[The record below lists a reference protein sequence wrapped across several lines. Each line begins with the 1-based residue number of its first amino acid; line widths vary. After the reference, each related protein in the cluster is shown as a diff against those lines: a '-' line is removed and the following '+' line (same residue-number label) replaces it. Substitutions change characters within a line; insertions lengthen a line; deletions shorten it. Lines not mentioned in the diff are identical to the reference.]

1 MQTGIIS
8 FGDRVA
14 WNIKCNHTKDL
25 ILDEIYTLYGI
36 RIIQK
41 HYYKI
46 DENNIKHLTKVP
58 HFISLRTNG
67 NRYYIYFTKY
77 NDVEIIYFI
86 DMKIHTGYEKPRI
99 ILGRGLFAPS
109 LFLNTLLEG
118 EMVKTKDSKWIFIIN
133 DIIAYERRKLDD
145 LILPKRLELIYNI
158 LNDKYTPDE
167 TCDICTY
174 QVKSYY
180 YLSKESLKDLLKQSE
195 KLNYTSRG
203 LYFYS
208 YYLKHK
214 PKLINFDDKVI
225 VDVKKKI
232 KDITEFKSL
241 ISPSIEDKKQSSFII
256 TSNLISQ
263 EIKNEEY
270 KELWVSKTDDAD
282 IYNLYDNY
290 NIMTSNKIGIA
301 LVPTLKDSI
310 YLRNLF
316 KDKNLSDMV
325 KLIVDDPVFIAKV
338 ESSVKNILKDGKV
351 DQTDIPEFVFL
362 IMEAYNTL
370 PKARLTKDELPPHVH
385 IYDTY
390 PVYPDTLRSGTSGE
404 HVPNAGNP
412 VYKYTYDQNDPNF
425 NKRFDQRPDAKL
437 LNYAHNNMPP
447 YIVLAYIMKL

>member
-41 HYYKI
+41 HYFNL
-46 DENNIKHLTKVP
+46 DESNINHLSKVP
-58 HFISLRTNG
+58 HLMSLRTNG
-67 NRYYIYFTKY
+67 NRYYIYFSKY
-77 NDVEIIYFI
+77 NDIEIIYYI

-232 KDITEFKSL
+232 KDITEFKPL
-241 ISPSIEDKKQSSFII
+241 INESNTNINTSNYII
-256 TSNLISQ
+256 TSNITINSN
-263 EIKNEEY
+263 EIINDKD
-270 KELWVSKTDDAD
+270 KILWISKTDDAD
-282 IYNLYDNY
+282 IYNLYDNF
-290 NIMTSNKIGIA
+290 NILTANKIGIA
-301 LVPTLKDSI
+301 LVPTIKDSI
-310 YLRNLF
+310 NLRNEF
-316 KDKNLSDMV
+316 KDKNLTFTIKYRCIFNEKFNKYQPIE
-325 KLIVDDPVFIAKV
+325 KLI
-338 ESSVKNILKDGKV
+338 
-351 DQTDIPEFVFL
+351 
-362 IMEAYNTL
+362 
-370 PKARLTKDELPPHVH
+370 
-385 IYDTY
+385 
-390 PVYPDTLRSGTSGE
+390 
-404 HVPNAGNP
+404 
-412 VYKYTYDQNDPNF
+412 
-425 NKRFDQRPDAKL
+425 
-437 LNYAHNNMPP
+437 
-447 YIVLAYIMKL
+447 